1 MFVDGRFSAPS
12 VIFKSYLGE
21 DTIYN
26 FINSLVEESTYCTD
40 VMKKHFKNS
49 AKCWICD
56 NGYADDEVKLRD
68 HCHVTEKYRGSV
80 HRDCNITAKLEKK

>member
-40 VMKKHFKNS
+40 VMKKHFK
-49 AKCWICD
+49 K
-56 NGYADDEVKLRD
+56 KLVMTKRD
-68 HCHVTEKYRGSV
+68 LNILRTLLNVGFVTMV
-80 HRDCNITAKLEKK
+80 MLMIKLN

>member
-21 DTIYN
+21 GTIYN

-40 VMKKHFKNS
+40 VMKKHFN
-49 AKCWICD
+49 
-56 NGYADDEVKLRD
+56 EKLVMTKRD
-68 HCHVTEKYRGSV
+68 LNILRTLLNVGFVTMV
-80 HRDCNITAKLEKK
+80 MLMMKLN

>member
-40 VMKKHFKNS
+40 VMKKHFN
-49 AKCWICD
+49 
-56 NGYADDEVKLRD
+56 EKLVMTKRD
-68 HCHVTEKYRGSV
+68 LNILRTLLNVGFVTMV
-80 HRDCNITAKLEKK
+80 MLMMKLN

>member
-21 DTIYN
+21 DTVYN

-40 VMKKHFKNS
+40 VMKKHFNK
-49 AKCWICD
+49 
-56 NGYADDEVKLRD
+56 KLVMTKRD
-68 HCHVTEKYRGSV
+68 LNILRTLLNVGFVTMV
-80 HRDCNITAKLEKK
+80 MLMMKLN

>member
-40 VMKKHFKNS
+40 VMKKHFN
-49 AKCWICD
+49 
-56 NGYADDEVKLRD
+56 EKLVMTKRD
-68 HCHVTEKYRGSV
+68 LNILRTLLNVEFVTMV
-80 HRDCNITAKLEKK
+80 MLMMKLN